1 MQNTEAIQARRQQSI
16 EVLEKDVVLPLHT
29 YSRQFQV
36 LFNILFGILKKKSFR
51 DMNSEHYCFF
61 FTERTILWNKLFKK
75 R

>member
-36 LFNILFGILKKKSFR
+36 LFNILFGILKPFCP
-51 DMNSEHYCFF
+51 MFIVHGM
-61 FTERTILWNKLFKK
+61 
-75 R
+75 